1 MLEKNTGEG
10 EIDLS
15 MNCNFTKNDTPLHFF
30 SAFYQFKIL
39 EWFLYNGNISN
50 TFIFQKK
57 LLILAFSLIFLI
69 MRKMA
74 RVASV

>member
-30 SAFYQFKIL
+30 SAFYQFKF
-39 EWFLYNGNISN
+39 WNGFYIMG
-50 TFIFQKK
+50 TFQIHLFFK
-57 LLILAFSLIFLI
+57 
-69 MRKMA
+69 RNC
-74 RVASV
+74 